1 MKKILIMGLPGS
13 GKTTLAKDLTKEL
26 NADWINADDIR
37 KKYNDWDF
45 SKAGVLNQAKR
56 MRNLAARSKK
66 RFVIADF
73 ICPYED
79 GRNIFKPNLLIWMD
93 TIKKGK
99 FSTFDK
105 TFQKPKKYDFKI
117 REKNSKLWAIR
128 VANKLIKYKWDNR
141 KPTIQMLGRYQPF
154 HEGHLR
160 LFEKIL
166 IKTGQVCIQ
175 VKDVYRI
182 EDNPFKFK
190 KIKSSINRKLIN
202 TYKSRYKIMLVP
214 NITKICYGR
223 KVGYEFEKIN
233 LSKKVHRISATKIRK
248 KLRREGRLK

>member
-1 MKKILIMGLPGS
+1 
-13 GKTTLAKDLTKEL
+13 
-26 NADWINADDIR
+26 
-37 KKYNDWDF
+37 
-45 SKAGVLNQAKR
+45 
-56 MRNLAARSKK
+56 
-66 RFVIADF
+66 
-73 ICPYED
+73 
-79 GRNIFKPNLLIWMD
+79 MD

-117 REKNSKLWAIR
+117 KEKNSKLWAIR

-166 IKTGQVCIQ
+166 IKSGQVCIQ
-175 VKDVYRI
+175 VKDVFSI
-182 EDNPFKFK
+182 GDNPFKFE

-202 TYKSRYKIMLVP
+202 IYKNRYKIMLVP
-214 NITKICYGR
+214 NIIKICYGR

-233 LSKKVHRISATKIRK
+233 LSKKVQSISATKIRK
-248 KLRREGRLK
+248 KLRRKGRLK